1 MKTNLKLGSQS
12 IQPSTLTVTNLIEYK
27 KILEVTVMIDSLWVS
42 LNTGCP
48 NK

>member
-1 MKTNLKLGSQS
+1 MKTNLNIGSQS
-12 IQPSTLTVTNLIEYK
+12 IQPSILTVTNLIEYK